1 MDSSPVLK
9 KRRAFRACWIEGT
22 ELSITRKRVIGAGGI
37 GAEQIKDRQQ
47 HASTGQEQDTLH
59 ISAH

>member
-1 MDSSPVLK
+1 MDSSPVLQS
-9 KRRAFRACWIEGT
+9 RPAFHACGIEGT
-22 ELSITRKRVIGAGGI
+22 KIDITRKGVIRAGGI